1 VRGADVPAARRGTAR
16 QHGTALPCCDP
27 RAVPDHP
34 MPDHPTPSILVQPLP
49 RRWDHRLSLG
59 PLDLSRW
66 DHWLSL
72 GPPARSGT
80 TGSLSLGPLDLSRWD
95 HRISLAGTTGSLSL
109 GRRHGHDTI
118 TLPPEAFGGFDS
130 FSLHIAS
137 ATAVFHLQPA
147 PLGSAGPSP
156 GSGELVC
163 QGSGRTPRLLP
174 SLPGRFQAPSSALA
188 LVSRNLFGE
197 RLPGCTSVPSVQKDS
212 TSELSTSQEN
222 QRRGSDLS
230 GEDKE
235 EEQAGAPWR
244 RALRSGARMHCV

>member
-1 VRGADVPAARRGTAR
+1 MLRLREPRAASLGCGVQMCPRHGGARLGS
-16 QHGTALPCCDP
+16 TALPCL
-27 RAVPDHP
+27 AV
-34 MPDHPTPSILVQPLP
+34 TPAQSRTTPCRTTP
-49 RRWDHRLSLG
+49 RRASSSSPSPG
-59 PLDLSRW
+59 AGTTGSRW
-66 DHWLSL
+66 DHW
-72 GPPARSGT
+72 
-80 TGSLSLGPLDLSRWD
+80 
-95 HRISLAGTTGSLSL
+95 ISLAGTTGSLSL

-174 SLPGRFQAPSSALA
+174 SLPGRFQAPSSALV